1 MLPFRHP
8 FTAIVSGPTG
18 SGKTQFVMRL
28 VDRADVLIEPTPRK
42 IVYYFAEYQPL
53 FEHYEDRIE
62 FCHGMPKADA
72 IDRLTDALVVN
83 DDLMDEADERMTRL
97 FMRGSHHRNVS
108 VIFQVQNFFNKN
120 RHMRTISLNAQYII
134 LFKNPHDSSQ
144 FIHLAKQLYPHNSRF
159 AHEVYVDATKRPYG
173 YILLDLRSD
182 QDDDLRLRTNIFP
195 GECQIVYV
203 PK

>member
-1 MLPFRHP
+1 
-8 FTAIVSGPTG
+8 
-18 SGKTQFVMRL
+18 
-28 VDRADVLIEPTPRK
+28 
-42 IVYYFAEYQPL
+42 
-53 FEHYEDRIE
+53 
-62 FCHGMPKADA
+62 
-72 IDRLTDALVVN
+72 
-83 DDLMDEADERMTRL
+83 
-97 FMRGSHHRNVS
+97 
-108 VIFQVQNFFNKN
+108 
-120 RHMRTISLNAQYII
+120 MRTISLNAQYII

>member
-8 FTAIVSGPTG
+8 FKAIVSDPTG
-18 SGKTQFVMRL
+18 SAKTQFVMHL
-28 VDRADVLIEPTPRK
+28 VDSADAMIEPTLRK
-42 IVYYFAEYQPL
+42 IIYYFAEYQPL
-53 FEHYEDRIE
+53 FEDYKDCIE
-62 FCHGMPKADA
+62 FRHGMPKADA
-72 IDRLTDALVVN
+72 IDRLTDALVVY

-97 FMRGSHHRNVS
+97 FTRGSQHRNVS
-108 VIFQVQNFFNKN
+108 VIFMVQNFFNKN
-120 RHMRTISLNAQYII
+120 RHMRTISLNV
-134 LFKNPHDSSQ
+134 LFKNPRDCSQ
-144 FIHLAKQLYPHNSRF
+144 FVHLAKQLYPHNSRF

-195 GECQIVYV
+195 GERQIVYV